1 MQVDFLKKIV
11 GNTDLKTAHHQTL
24 HSFNGIWYNKTPCS
38 RHQMVNLYTLYK
50 TQDPEK
56 HTLFR
61 GTDLCRP
68 NKGILAGGTAIDC
81 CGHFMDE
88 TLS

>member
-1 MQVDFLKKIV
+1 
-11 GNTDLKTAHHQTL
+11 
-24 HSFNGIWYNKTPCS
+24 
-38 RHQMVNLYTLYK
+38 MVNLYTLYK

-56 HTLFR
+56 HTLFTLYS

-68 NKGILAGGTAIDC
+68 NKGILSGGTAIDC

>member
-1 MQVDFLKKIV
+1 
-11 GNTDLKTAHHQTL
+11 
-24 HSFNGIWYNKTPCS
+24 
-38 RHQMVNLYTLYK
+38 MVNLYTLYK

-56 HTLFR
+56 HTLFS
-61 GTDLCRP
+61 GTDPYRP

-88 TLS
+88 TVFVIIIPGIINQGKLNKN